1 MLKSWKMR
9 AAVAGVAMAAAP
21 MALMSSAEAVPGT
34 PTVNMLSPSN
44 GSAGMTV
51 TVTGTG
57 CGTTTT
63 PATVVELFVVGPGIT
78 TPVATPGM
86 TSGGSAGDFSGSVL
100 IPTTARS
107 GEVFT
112 VVARCSDAS
121 GRGPA
126 SSGGPTFTVVDSGL
140 TGTGI
145 TGSTSLAGGILSG
158 GGGSSGGTTLSGGIL
173 SGGGNTSLSG
183 SSITSTSGNTSS
195 TGGFGTTGFGTT
207 GGITSGVATPINQ
220 TPRFTG

>member
-34 PTVNMLSPSN
+34 PTVNTLSPSN

-51 TVTGTG
+51 NVTGTG

-63 PATVVELFVVGPGIT
+63 PATVVELFVIGPGIT

-100 IPTTARS
+100 IPTSARS

-121 GRGPA
+121 GQGPA
-126 SSGGPTFTVVDSGL
+126 SSGGPTFTVVSSGL

-145 TGSTSLAGGILSG
+145 TGSTSLAGGILS

-195 TGGFGTTGFGTT
+195 TGGFGTTG